1 MSYLVTQ
8 ALVELFI
15 RHDGD
20 LGLLDER
27 WANPKDREA
36 FSSEQF
42 HTLGQYVDQ
51 VGFAKSEAFS
61 PEYRLLAKNRIK
73 DLEKQIAPEAIALL
87 QKWMEKSNP

>member
-1 MSYLVTQ
+1 MSYLLNQ

-15 RHDGD
+15 RYDGD

-42 HTLGQYVDQ
+42 YTLGQYVDQ
-51 VGFAKSEAFS
+51 VSLAKTRVLS
-61 PEYRLLAKNRIK
+61 PEYRLRIENSIK
-73 DLEKQIAPEAIALL
+73 DLEKQIAPEAITFL
-87 QKWMEKSNP
+87 QKWAESSKP